1 MTRAAQT
8 AQSGVQRAPSTS
20 PIHRYGGKGH
30 IARRLAR
37 LLAPHTRFVEV
48 FGGSGAVLTAKPPS
62 PSEVWNDLDYDLY
75 NCFRV
80 IKDRR
85 LRARLV
91 EMIEFTP
98 HSRGQFVA
106 CLRELENGAFESRT
120 RRAWAF
126 VVVANQGRNGGG
138 VTPSAY
144 SYSRLEAGR
153 KRARNVATWN
163 RLPQRIAELGARL
176 ERVVVLNQPF
186 EQVLLKYDS
195 PETMHLIDPTY
206 HPDTRKH
213 ERKYTHE
220 LDAEGHVRLLTMARQ
235 LSGRCLICGH
245 PHEVYDSM
253 LEGWRRLEMT
263 VPLYACSRGGRGC
276 GQHTEVFWMNYD
288 PPEA

>member
-1 MTRAAQT
+1 MSRAAQT

-30 IARRLAR
+30 IARRLAK

-106 CLRELENGAFESRT
+106 CLRELENGAFESRS

-126 VVVANQGRNGGG
+126 VVVANQGRDGGG
-138 VTPSAY
+138 VIPSY
-144 SYSRLEAGR
+144 SYSRLGVGR
-153 KRARNVATWN
+153 KRARDVVTWN

-176 ERVVVLNQPF
+176 ERVVVLNEPF

-195 PETMHLIDPTY
+195 PETMFLIDPPY

-213 ERKYTHE
+213 KQMYLHE
-220 LDAEGHVRLLTMARQ
+220 LDAAGHLRLLSMVKR
-235 LSGRCLICGH
+235 LSGQCLVCGH
-245 PHEVYDSM
+245 PHELYDSM

-263 VPLYACSRGGRGC
+263 VPMYAGPRTGRRC
-276 GQHTEVFWMNYD
+276 PVRTEAVWLNYD
-288 PPEA
+288 PPGT